1 VNHRRGEARRKRNKG
16 EGENHRLHH
25 RWKNNGGGHLMAGQK
40 ETEQEG
46 GCGVLIGEKEAGWRS
61 RRWHKRRDS
70 AGAVMLQ
77 QAANGDLTQA
87 RHEAGTSE
95 VAGGLARRQQY
106 DFFISFKFS
115 N

>member
-1 VNHRRGEARRKRNKG
+1 
-16 EGENHRLHH
+16 
-25 RWKNNGGGHLMAGQK
+25 MAGQK

-106 DFFISFKFS
+106 DFFISFKIS